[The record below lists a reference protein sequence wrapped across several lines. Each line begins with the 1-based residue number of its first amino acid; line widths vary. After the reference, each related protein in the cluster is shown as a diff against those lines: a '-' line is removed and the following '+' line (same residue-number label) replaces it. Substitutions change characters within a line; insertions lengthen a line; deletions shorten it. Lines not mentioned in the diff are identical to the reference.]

1 MKVKMTIFD
10 LSFDY
15 PAKAG
20 FKKID
25 MQSFSFGAGALR
37 GATALGKR
45 PNRLDISELSLKL
58 TLMPYTPIRPYIL
71 HPYLP
76 YTLIPR
82 AVKFCFTK
90 SHPKKK
96 YLMESFAQLKNSEMS
111 IFSSD

>member
-25 MQSFSFGAGALR
+25 MQSFSFGAGALK
-37 GATALGKR
+37 GATALDKS

-58 TLMPYTPIRPYIL
+58 TLMGNRGF
-71 HPYLP
+71 
-76 YTLIPR
+76 R
-82 AVKFCFTK
+82 
-90 SHPKKK
+90 
-96 YLMESFAQLKNSEMS
+96 
-111 IFSSD
+111 